1 MKIDGSKNTLDS
13 QNGKAYKARRKG
25 FQAKQKYADGPFLRV
40 YYYVRPAVKQKN
52 RPREFPKGGI
62 AWCTLCTGGEGGMKM
77 FNLIG
82 FGERAG
88 SGIPDIYA
96 TWREAGYIEPAVE
109 ELFGN
114 DQPNRTIVTLPLTEK
129 DFLPQRYDTGEEKRE
144 ETREALVISLIKDD
158 PKISMS
164 KMAEQTGYSAKQIEK
179 TIDKLKARGIVSRS
193 GADNGGVWIINE

>member
-1 MKIDGSKNTLDS
+1 MLHSGESE
-13 QNGKAYKARRKG
+13 
-25 FQAKQKYADGPFLRV
+25 
-40 YYYVRPAVKQKN
+40 
-52 RPREFPKGGI
+52 PRNAGI
-62 AWCTLCTGGEGGMKM
+62 MKM

-96 TWREAGYIEPAVE
+96 TWREAGYIEPTVE

-129 DFLPQRYDTGEEKRE
+129 GG

-193 GADNGGVWIINE
+193 GADNCGVWIINE

>member
-62 AWCTLCTGGEGGMKM
+62 AWCALCTGGEGG
-77 FNLIG
+77 
-82 FGERAG
+82 
-88 SGIPDIYA
+88 
-96 TWREAGYIEPAVE
+96 
-109 ELFGN
+109 
-114 DQPNRTIVTLPLTEK
+114 
-129 DFLPQRYDTGEEKRE
+129 
-144 ETREALVISLIKDD
+144 ISLIKDD

>member
-1 MKIDGSKNTLDS
+1 MLH
-13 QNGKAYKARRKG
+13 
-25 FQAKQKYADGPFLRV
+25 
-40 YYYVRPAVKQKN
+40 
-52 RPREFPKGGI
+52 
-62 AWCTLCTGGEGGMKM
+62 GGESEPRNAGIMKM
-77 FNLIG
+77 FNLID

-96 TWREAGYIEPAVE
+96 TWREAGYIEPTVE

-129 DFLPQRYDTGEEKRE
+129 DFLPQRYDTGEEKGE

-179 TIDKLKARGIVSRS
+179 TIDKLKARRIVSRS